1 MALAYPPPRLS
12 TAANRAAGVRVGQNC
27 RAHAEPR
34 HPPPRPARPTGARTR
49 RNPSGGAGVT
59 SGGPD
64 EEKAS
69 GDGKAAASRLLARRI
84 PLWAALAA
92 VAAVA
97 VLLTSLLALQLRSSV
112 ELGPAVGVAE
122 RIEVDMTLCN
132 QDVDRLEINPRR
144 EELHLEDVLRDE
156 GAGTADV
163 RVERRD
169 CPRPG

>member
-1 MALAYPPPRLS
+1 M
-12 TAANRAAGVRVGQNC
+12 
-27 RAHAEPR
+27 
-34 HPPPRPARPTGARTR
+34 
-49 RNPSGGAGVT
+49 T
-59 SGGPD
+59 SDGPD
-64 EEKAS
+64 EEKAT
-69 GDGKAAASRLLARRI
+69 GGGKAAASRLLARRI
-84 PLWAALAA
+84 PLWAALGV

-97 VLLTSLLALQLRSSV
+97 VVLTSLLALQLRSSV

-144 EELHLEDVLRDE
+144 AELHLEDVLRDQ

-169 CPRPG
+169 CPPPSG

>member
-1 MALAYPPPRLS
+1 MTSDGHDQGEGR
-12 TAANRAAGVRVGQNC
+12 
-27 RAHAEPR
+27 
-34 HPPPRPARPTGARTR
+34 
-49 RNPSGGAGVT
+49 GGG
-59 SGGPD
+59 
-64 EEKAS
+64 
-69 GDGKAAASRLLARRI
+69 GKAGAPRLLARRI

-132 QDVDRLEINPRR
+132 QEVDRLEINPRR
-144 EELHLEDVLRDE
+144 AELDLEDVLREE